1 VRVCFYHRDAAWT
14 GRARA
19 FADAARALR
28 ERGYEVS
35 IVAQRDTEAARCFAA
50 QGFETHTLRT
60 DASWIRVGWR
70 LRRVLAGRFVEVVFV
85 HDEREQLEAAAA
97 VRFADRGA
105 IMRRVPPL
113 GHLTLGRDARL
124 GMRLASSGFLFAF
137 EEDLRSARP
146 PRRALEPVVAPP
158 AVESGGA
165 PARDATAPRSIVTIF
180 DGARRTEIAVLL
192 RAAALLA
199 DRHPDL
205 RFTLVGPPDHDDAVR
220 LQAAALGV
228 APIVTLVTDPA
239 ARTATVAAATLAWV
253 CADADDAAYALL
265 DAQRLG
271 VPVIAT
277 RDPLTLRFVSPD
289 VDGLL
294 TAPLDAAAL
303 AATFASLLADPS
315 RTARLAA
322 GGIAAAAR
330 WTGDAMAEGFE
341 RAAAA
346 ARDRTRWRV

>member
-1 VRVCFYHRDAAWT
+1 MRVCFYHRDAAWT
-14 GRARA
+14 GQARA

-28 ERGYEVS
+28 DRGYEVS
-35 IVAQRDTEAARCFAA
+35 MVAQRDGEAARCFAE

-85 HDEREQLEAAAA
+85 HGEREQLEAAAA
-97 VRFADRGA
+97 VRLADRGA

-137 EEDLRSARP
+137 DEDLRAARP

-158 AVESGGA
+158 AVEPGA
-165 PARDATAPRSIVTIF
+165 SPRRDASAPPVIVAIF
-180 DGARRTEIAVLL
+180 DRARRVEIAVLL
-192 RAAALLA
+192 RAAAFLSE
-199 DRHPDL
+199 RHPDL
-205 RFTLVGPPDHDDAVR
+205 RFTLVGPPDHDDAIR

-228 APIVTLVTDPA
+228 APIVTLVADPA
-239 ARTATVAAATLAWV
+239 ARTATIAAATLAWV
-253 CADADDAAYALL
+253 CADGDDASYGLL

-271 VPVIAT
+271 VPVVTT
-277 RDPLTLRFVSPD
+277 RDPLNARFIRDD
-289 VDGLL
+289 VDGVL
-294 TAPLDAAAL
+294 TAPVDPAAL
-303 AATFASLLADPS
+303 AAIFAALLADPA
-315 RTARLAA
+315 RIARLAS